1 MLSSISATWARVSL
15 QNCSQSVSFTCQSS
29 GKIPQAC
36 DLSYSSRL
44 NQLYRRST
52 RSSRA
57 ACRSTQMILPEMNAV
72 AGLNISSRALV
83 DVEDLVVRRELFL
96 AHSVDELLSHVLV
109 HGIHN
114 VAGVR

>member
-1 MLSSISATWARVSL
+1 
-15 QNCSQSVSFTCQSS
+15 
-29 GKIPQAC
+29 
-36 DLSYSSRL
+36 
-44 NQLYRRST
+44 
-52 RSSRA
+52 
-57 ACRSTQMILPEMNAV
+57 MILPEMNAV
-72 AGLNISSRALV
+72 AGLNISCRALV